1 MCENLKTTKKADG
14 TPLLI
19 ITDPNTWSNNK
30 DINGTGFKIVSAQG
44 DQNSDIWYNRST
56 AESSN
61 LCPTGWRVPSISDFK
76 ILVAAVGGTD
86 ASIKAL
92 KTTGSKDWTAPN
104 LDATNSSGFSAQGKG
119 YIDNQ
124 GNQIDA
130 FNKGYFW
137 STTTDYLETGGPQL
151 PYYQVFMI
159 FNNPSAFSVDYAGMG
174 RSSGTSIRCVKN

>member
-1 MCENLKTTKKADG
+1 M
-14 TPLLI
+14 
-19 ITDPNTWSNNK
+19 
-30 DINGTGFKIVSAQG
+30 
-44 DQNSDIWYNRST
+44 
-56 AESSN
+56 
-61 LCPTGWRVPSISDFK
+61 PSISDFK

-130 FNKGYFW
+130 FNKG
-137 STTTDYLETGGPQL
+137 
-151 PYYQVFMI
+151 
-159 FNNPSAFSVDYAGMG
+159 
-174 RSSGTSIRCVKN
+174 